1 MIFKSSSPLSPN
13 VEISINNVP
22 TDYMQM
28 QRVIV
33 EEEEN
38 KHTMVTIDVSGLA
51 PDILSDYIDKPIKI
65 KINFNGVTGI
75 DFVGYIVFLE
85 PTSVTNDGLVDNSPF
100 QITRMYCMS
109 ASYIMKSKKSKS
121 WENVT
126 ISDIA
131 LSIADTYKL
140 SVAVP
145 KDPYRFIRLVQTNQ
159 SDWEFLV
166 NACKKLGYSITITG
180 THLHIWDPFK
190 LLGRNIS
197 YAVLQSLKGSYGN
210 VVPTNGQ
217 ILSFEGQIGAVT
229 SSASRTSDILHILDK
244 DGLLMSLSSSVT
256 DNTSG
261 LSDPLESMFKNTL
274 NVNVDN
280 YEMGKRLVEGALRK
294 KFSNTAKVIVT
305 SSPEIR
311 PGSIV
316 KIDKYNSKLDG
327 FWYVKS
333 TKHELTKSE
342 LITTLMVA
350 TDGTTLLNPVYNTVE
365 EHVTPPT
372 PSLLSNI
379 WVSSIHSAVIYS

>member
-13 VEISINNVP
+13 VEISIGTVP

-28 QRVIV
+28 QRIIV

-38 KHTMVTIDVSGLA
+38 KHTMVTIDIGGLS
-51 PDILSDYIDKPIKI
+51 PDSLSDYIDKPIKI
-65 KINFNGVTGI
+65 KIDFNGTPGI

-85 PTSVTNDGLVDNSPF
+85 PTSVTQHGLVDSSPF

-109 ASYIMKSKKSKS
+109 SSYIMKSKKSKS

-131 LSIADTYKL
+131 ISIADTYKL

-145 KDPYRFIRLVQTNQ
+145 NDSYRFPRLTQTNQ
-159 SDWEFLV
+159 SDWSFLV
-166 NACKKLGYSITITG
+166 DTCKNLGYSVTITG
-180 THLHIWDPFK
+180 THLHIWDPYK

-197 YAVLQSLKGSYGN
+197 YSVLQSLTGSYGN
-210 VVPTNGQ
+210 VVPVNGQ
-217 ILSFEGQIGAVT
+217 IISFEGRIGAIT

-244 DGLLMSLSSSVT
+244 DGSLMSMASSVT
-256 DNTSG
+256 EDYSG
-261 LSDPLESMFKNTL
+261 LGEPIEAMFTDTL
-274 NVNVDN
+274 NINVDS
-280 YEMGKRLVEGALRK
+280 YEMGKRIVEGALRR
-294 KFSNTAKVIVT
+294 KFSNTAKVVIT
-305 SSPEIR
+305 SSPELR

-342 LITTLMVA
+342 LFTTLNIA
-350 TDGTTLLNPVYNTVE
+350 TDGTTTVNPVYNTVE
-365 EHVTPPT
+365 KFVEPPT
-372 PSLLSNI
+372 PSLLSDT
-379 WVSSIHSAVIYS
+379 WVSSTHSAVIYS